1 MRDSTGIKI
10 KQLIVHSINSRE
22 TNGLTLSERCIP
34 LDHPGDLT
42 QRLIDYFVKH
52 IENSLQDPATKAARF
67 KTETFNDAKVPG
79 ICRLLLQERFD
90 LVLGSQK
97 IAKSLKDIIDRDKR
111 ISLCNLVMCTYQ
123 AQNYKNQKF
132 IALMKIDPS
141 DVFRQKIEVDE
152 QNRRYVS
159 FEIENDVM
167 PTTKEKLQKCAFI
180 KSLNPRPEDY
190 DMILLDRQ
198 IRQQEEVAQFF
209 TEDFLEVELTL
220 DDRERTKR
228 FHQGGTAAMNEI
240 RSQLTPE
247 QNKAVSSAFESAIRQ
262 NKVNVDEVINNLPI
276 DDQCKRIIEEKLS
289 DLPDREFSIDSGYV
303 KNLGKKIYY
312 KGDYGLSISVNF
324 EDHNKV
330 IKKEKPPIDGS
341 NFWEITIRTRKW
353 EEVTK

>member
-1 MRDSTGIKI
+1 MRDLTGIKI
-10 KQLIVHSINSRE
+10 EQLIVHSINSRE

-67 KTETFNDAKVPG
+67 KTETFNDGKVPE
-79 ICRLLLQERFD
+79 ICRLLLEERLD
-90 LVLGSQK
+90 IVLGTQK
-97 IAKSLKDIIDRDKR
+97 IAKSLKDIIDRDRR

-123 AQNYKNQKF
+123 AQNYENQKF

-141 DVFRQKIEVDE
+141 DVFRQKIERDE
-152 QNRRYVS
+152 QHRQYVS
-159 FEIENDVM
+159 FKIENDIM

-198 IRQQEEVAQFF
+198 IRQQEEVARFF
-209 TEDFLEVELTL
+209 TGDFLEVELTL
-220 DDRERTKR
+220 DDRERTKK
-228 FHQGGTAAMNEI
+228 FHQGGVAAMNQI

-247 QNKAVSSAFESAIRQ
+247 QNQAVSSVFESAIRQ

-276 DDQCKRIIEEKLS
+276 DDQYKLIIKEKLS
-289 DLPDREFSIDSGYV
+289 DLPDREFSTDPEYV
-303 KNLGKKIYY
+303 KQLGKKIYY
-312 KGDYGLSISVNF
+312 KGDYGLSISVNS
-324 EDHNKV
+324 EDYNKV
-330 IKKEKPPIDGS
+330 ITEEKSPIDGS
-341 NFWEITIRTRKW
+341 GLWEITIRTRNWK
-353 EEVTK
+353 EVTK